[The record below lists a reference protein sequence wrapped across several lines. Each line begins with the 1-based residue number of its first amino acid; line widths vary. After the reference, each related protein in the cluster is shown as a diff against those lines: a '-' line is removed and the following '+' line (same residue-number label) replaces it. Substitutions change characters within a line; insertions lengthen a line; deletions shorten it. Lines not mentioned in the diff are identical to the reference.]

1 MHTLIKKI
9 QYSEVCILVVKLGTL
24 KEITPG
30 GGGGGERGIGSSMA
44 SYIVNNNPQRARQVP
59 PITFI
64 EDDALSLHYSHC
76 DALVIRWS

>member
-9 QYSEVCILVVKLGTL
+9 HLEVCILVVKLGTL

-44 SYIVNNNPQRARQVP
+44 SYIVNNNPKGQEKFHQSHLLKMMLRVCTT
-59 PITFI
+59 PI
-64 EDDALSLHYSHC
+64 
-76 DALVIRWS
+76 VMPW